1 MIFILKAHVHVRVA
15 LPDPCILPDSQLK
28 LNLLCTLQQQQA
40 FMRALQSQMR
50 LFPDTGICWR
60 LSASLCTKLTSVW
73 NGGGRKR
80 DVAETFVQPSK
91 P

>member
-1 MIFILKAHVHVRVA
+1 
-15 LPDPCILPDSQLK
+15 
-28 LNLLCTLQQQQA
+28 
-40 FMRALQSQMR
+40 MRAPQGQLR

-60 LSASLCTKLTSVW
+60 LSASLCTMLTSEW

-80 DVAETFVQPSK
+80 DAEETSVQPSK